1 MSIGYALLN
10 IDKDGTPS
18 TKLGPKMGM
27 EARSLTRMIKTL
39 EKNGWIEKKEDFK
52 DKRMVNLHLTEEGQK
67 MRNKS
72 RNYVIEFNKKI
83 QEEINSND
91 LKTCFNV
98 LNKVNKIIDSNNIF

>member
-1 MSIGYALLN
+1 
-10 IDKDGTPS
+10 
-18 TKLGPKMGM
+18 
-27 EARSLTRMIKTL
+27 
-39 EKNGWIEKKEDFK
+39 
-52 DKRMVNLHLTEEGQK
+52 